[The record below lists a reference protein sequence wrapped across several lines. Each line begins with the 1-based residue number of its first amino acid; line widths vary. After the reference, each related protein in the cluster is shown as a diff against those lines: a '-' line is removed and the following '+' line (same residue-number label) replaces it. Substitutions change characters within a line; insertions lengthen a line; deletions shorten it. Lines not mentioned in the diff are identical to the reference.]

1 MTSQSNNPQTMS
13 LKSKSTR
20 KEAKTV
26 DEAVRLALVE
36 LGVSVDRAKVTV
48 LEEGKNGIL
57 GFGAKNAVV
66 EVSYEET
73 IKDRILAFITPLLD
87 SMGISPDIEITEGEE
102 QITVKMNG
110 DNSGI
115 AIGRRGETLDALQ
128 YLTSLV
134 VNRQSETYTR
144 ILMDVSDYRL
154 KREETLVRLAT
165 RVAEK
170 VVKARRNITLEPMNP
185 YERRIIHS
193 ALQGFKDIETGSIGE
208 EPNRKV
214 VVRTTQGGNGDAPAT
229 SGANAGHTGYAEGNA
244 NRQGH
249 GDANRSGYGDAN
261 RGGHGDANRS
271 GHGDANRGGYGDANR
286 SGYAEGGANRSGNA
300 GDANRAAFGGRGSQY
315 GSASPQANP
324 NSYRNRSTERIGYAG
339 NPTASGSVI
348 KPDEPVY
355 KPFDIEDEIGEQP

>member
-1 MTSQSNNPQTMS
+1 
-13 LKSKSTR
+13 LKSKSAR

-36 LGVSVDRAKVTV
+36 LGVSADRVRINV

-57 GFGAKNAVV
+57 GFGARNAVV
-66 EVSYEET
+66 EVVYEET
-73 IKDRILAFITPLLD
+73 IRDRILAFITPLLD
-87 SMGISPDIEITEGEE
+87 SMGISPDIEIIEGEE
-102 QITVKMNG
+102 QVTVKMNG

-134 VNRQSETYTR
+134 VNRQSDSYTR

-170 VVKARRNITLEPMNP
+170 VVKTRRNITLEPMNP

-193 ALQGFKDIETGSIGE
+193 ALQGYKDIETGSIGE

-214 VVRTTQGGNGDAPAT
+214 VVRSTRGGYGD
-229 SGANAGHTGYAEGNA
+229 GAVNAAAGTNRGGYQEGNA
-244 NRQGH
+244 NRQG
-249 GDANRSGYGDAN
+249 YGGESN
-261 RGGHGDANRS
+261 RGGYAEGSANRS
-271 GHGDANRGGYGDANR
+271 GHADVNGNRATEANRP
-286 SGYAEGGANRSGNA
+286 
-300 GDANRAAFGGRGSQY
+300 AFGSRGSQY

>member
-1 MTSQSNNPQTMS
+1 MS
-13 LKSKSTR
+13 LKSRSTR

-26 DEAVRLALVE
+26 DEAIRLALVE
-36 LGVSVDRAKVTV
+36 LGVPTERAKVTV

-170 VVKARRNITLEPMNP
+170 VVKTRRNITLEPMNP

-214 VVRTTQGGNGDAPAT
+214 VVRTTRGGYGDAPAT
-229 SGANAGHTGYAEGNA
+229 SGSSAIHTGYAEGSA
-244 NRQGH
+244 NRQG
-249 GDANRSGYGDAN
+249 YP
-261 RGGHGDANRS
+261 GDANRS
-271 GHGDANRGGYGDANR
+271 GH
-286 SGYAEGGANRSGNA
+286 AEGNTSRTGNA

>member
-1 MTSQSNNPQTMS
+1 MS
-13 LKSKSTR
+13 LKSRSTR

-26 DEAVRLALVE
+26 DEAIRLALVE
-36 LGVSVDRAKVTV
+36 LGVPAERAKVTV

-73 IKDRILAFITPLLD
+73 IRDRILAFITPLLD

-170 VVKARRNITLEPMNP
+170 VVKTRRNITLEPMNP

-214 VVRTTQGGNGDAPAT
+214 VVRTTRGGNGDVPST
-229 SGANAGHTGYAEGNA
+229 PGSNAGHTGYAEGNA
-244 NRQGH
+244 NRQG
-249 GDANRSGYGDAN
+249 YP
-261 RGGHGDANRS
+261 
-271 GHGDANRGGYGDANR
+271 GDANR
-286 SGYAEGGANRSGNA
+286 SGYAEGNANRTGNSA
-300 GDANRAAFGGRGSQY
+300 DANRAAFGGRGSQY

>member
-1 MTSQSNNPQTMS
+1 MS
-13 LKSKSTR
+13 LKSRSTR

-26 DEAVRLALVE
+26 DEAIRLALVE
-36 LGVSVDRAKVTV
+36 LGVPAERAKVTV

-73 IKDRILAFITPLLD
+73 IRDRILAFITPLLD

-170 VVKARRNITLEPMNP
+170 VVKTRRNITLEPMNP

-214 VVRTTQGGNGDAPAT
+214 VVRTTRGGSGDVPST
-229 SGANAGHTGYAEGNA
+229 PGSNAGHTGYAEGNA
-244 NRQGH
+244 NRQG
-249 GDANRSGYGDAN
+249 YP
-261 RGGHGDANRS
+261 
-271 GHGDANRGGYGDANR
+271 GDANR
-286 SGYAEGGANRSGNA
+286 SGYAEGNANRTGNSA
-300 GDANRAAFGGRGSQY
+300 DANRAAFGGRGSQY